1 MMAERESFSARQ
13 FEVITLDDPSLINEQ
28 VFLFLSLRHL
38 LYVGGAAF
46 FAYFLISSGKLGG
59 EIIGVLLIL
68 IAAIF
73 AFYPTKSLKLEAR
86 VVGMLDYML
95 SSSTEKGKEEGK
107 NKKKDRTLKSRFLMK
122 WFRKKKL

>member
-13 FEVITLDDPSLINEQ
+13 FEVITLDDPSLLNEQ

-95 SSSTEKGKEEGK
+95 SFSTEKGKEEGK
-107 NKKKDRTLKSRFLMK
+107 NKKKVRTPLKISRFLK
-122 WFRKKKL
+122 WFH